1 MRLAIMQPYF
11 FPYLGHFA
19 LIAHCDRWVV
29 FDTTQYT
36 PKSWMSRNRIL
47 HPNDGWSYI
56 SVPLTN
62 GSIHITTEQ
71 AMLGSFAAFAA
82 SLRGKLSHYRNHA
95 PFAPEVGRIVDDI
108 LRVPTNSLVDL
119 NVRALET
126 ICSYLDIPFNYVR
139 ASDNDLGSLR
149 VDHPGGWAP
158 AISALLGAREY
169 INPIGGRQLFRPGD
183 FDCLGIALKFL
194 EFSDF
199 AYCTGTYRYQ
209 PGLSIIDV
217 MMWNSPQAIRS
228 AVASNTRIIDAI
240 SIPQTLVSAH

>member
-47 HPNDGWSYI
+47 HPNDGWTYI
-56 SVPLTN
+56 SVPLAN
-62 GSIHITTEQ
+62 GSIHITTKQ
-71 AMLGSFAAFAA
+71 AILGSFAQFAA
-82 SLRGKLSHYRNHA
+82 SLRGKLSHYRHRA
-95 PFAPEVGRIVDDI
+95 PFAPEVGSLVDDI
-108 LRVPTNSLVDL
+108 LRVPTDSLVDL

-126 ICSYLDIPFNYVR
+126 ICSYIGIPFNYEH
-139 ASDNDLGSLR
+139 ASDYDCESLG

-183 FDCLGIALKFL
+183 FDSRGIALKFL

-199 AYCTGTYRYQ
+199 VYGTDPYRYQ

-217 MMWNSPQAIRS
+217 MMWNAPQAIRS
-228 AVASNTRIIDAI
+228 AVASNTRIIDAD
-240 SIPQTLVSAH
+240 STPQMHALAQ